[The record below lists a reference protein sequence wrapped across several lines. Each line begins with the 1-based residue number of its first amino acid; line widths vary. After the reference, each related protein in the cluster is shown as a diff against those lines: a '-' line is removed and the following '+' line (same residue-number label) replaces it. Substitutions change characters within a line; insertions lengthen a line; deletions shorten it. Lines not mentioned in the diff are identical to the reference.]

1 MFINRWLLL
10 TLLMSGLTSLFSPAV
25 SAGLLGDT
33 CIPGSVAII
42 GRAPYVGHNSLDLS
56 EAFTTTKKVNVTLTT
71 NWSGSMF
78 CTYGVT
84 DYVYYHS
91 PIMGSGEDAYFITF
105 HDEDGSHSI
114 KVTTQISKAYE
125 GVNGVSGVHSLGYN
139 VTYTMT
145 FELLDYVLPF
155 DATNAI
161 STRTGNIDIA
171 PVAAAGESRSDQKA
185 FTAWNNNAWGRTSWL
200 AYQDLTV
207 TYSPNHTT
215 CTVLDQ
221 TVALPET
228 SIDAIRRGNAS
239 RRLFVLDF
247 SCGGTTNGVASRNV
261 TAWLYS
267 ADIVSTDPDVLRN
280 SASTAND
287 IGIVI
292 TDYRGNPI
300 KLSNSQTSIN
310 DADILLD
317 VEAGKVF
324 DASETAYPFATYAI
338 YGDNPTPGTVQAT
351 ATVIIGYD

>member
-1 MFINRWLLL
+1 MFINRWMMPWIASALLA
-10 TLLMSGLTSLFSPAV
+10 LFSPNV
-25 SAGLLGDT
+25 LAGLTGDT
-33 CIPGSVAII
+33 CIPGSVPLI
-42 GRAPYVGHNSLDLS
+42 GRSPYVGHNSLDLS
-56 EAFTTTKKVNVTLTT
+56 DAFTTTNKVSVTLTT

-84 DYVYYHS
+84 DYVYYQS
-91 PIMGSGEDAYFITF
+91 PILGGGNKVFYITF
-105 HDEDGSHSI
+105 YDENGLHSI
-114 KVTTQISKAYE
+114 KITTEVSKAYE
-125 GVNGVSGVHSLGYN
+125 GVNGVSGIHSLGYN
-139 VTYTMT
+139 VNYTLT
-145 FELLDYVLPF
+145 FELLDYGLPIE
-155 DATNAI
+155 AENNLI
-161 STRTGNIDIA
+161 TRTGSIDIA
-171 PVAAAGESRSDQKA
+171 PVAASGESYSNEKA
-185 FTAWNNNAWGRTSWL
+185 YSAWSNDAWGRTSWL

-221 TVALPET
+221 TVVLPET

-338 YGDNPTPGTVQAT
+338 YGDNPTPGTVLAT

>member
-1 MFINRWLLL
+1 MFINRWMMPWIASALLA
-10 TLLMSGLTSLFSPAV
+10 LFSPNV
-25 SAGLLGDT
+25 LAGLTGDT
-33 CIPGSVAII
+33 CIPGSVPLI
-42 GRAPYVGHNSLDLS
+42 GRSPYVGHNNLDLS
-56 EAFTTTKKVNVTLTT
+56 DAFTTTNKVSVTLAT

-84 DYVYYHS
+84 DYVYYQS
-91 PIMGSGEDAYFITF
+91 PIMGAGDKVFYITF
-105 HDEDGSHSI
+105 YDENGLHSI
-114 KVTTQISKAYE
+114 KVTTQVAKAYE
-125 GVNGVSGVHSLGYN
+125 GVNGVSGIHSLGYN
-139 VTYTMT
+139 VNYTLT
-145 FELLDYVLPF
+145 FELLDYGLPIE
-155 DATNAI
+155 ASNNI
-161 STRTGNIDIA
+161 ITRTGSIDIA
-171 PVAAAGESRSDQKA
+171 PVAASGESYSNEKA
-185 FTAWNNNAWGRTSWL
+185 FSAWNNDSWGRTSWL

-228 SIDAIRRGNAS
+228 SIDAIRRGNPS

-280 SASTAND
+280 SSSTAND
-287 IGIVI
+287 IGIMI

-338 YGDNPTPGTVQAT
+338 YGDNPQPGTVQAT

>member
-1 MFINRWLLL
+1 MFINRW
-10 TLLMSGLTSLFSPAV
+10 GLFF
-25 SAGLLGDT
+25 LLGSFNILMPQVTFAGVFSDT
-33 CIPGSVAII
+33 CIPGSVAFI
-42 GRAPYVGHNSLDLS
+42 GRSPYIGHNSIDLS
-56 EAFTTTKKVNVTLTT
+56 DAFTTETRTSMTLST
-71 NWSGSMF
+71 NWNGNMF

-84 DYVYYHS
+84 DNVYYHS
-91 PIMGSGEDAYFITF
+91 PIRGAFDGPFYITF
-105 HDEDGSHSI
+105 KNGENLHSI
-114 KVTTQISKAYE
+114 KITTEIAKKYE
-125 GVNGVSGVHSLGYN
+125 GVNGVSGVHSLGYQ
-139 VTYTMT
+139 VSYTLT
-145 FELLDYVLPF
+145 FELLDYGMPLE
-155 DATNAI
+155 ATNNII
-161 STRTGNIDIA
+161 STSGSIDIS
-171 PVAAAGESRSDQKA
+171 PVAASGESRTDEKA
-185 FTAWNNNAWGRTSWL
+185 YNSWKKDSWGKTTWL
-200 AYQDLTV
+200 AYQNLTV

-215 CTVLDQ
+215 CNISDQ
-221 TVALPET
+221 TVVLPET

-267 ADIVSTDPDVLRN
+267 ADIVRTDPDVLRN

-292 TDYRGNPI
+292 TDYRGTPI